1 MKESKNNKKVATNT
15 KSKQSNSNYCLNF
28 IQEAYTRFNDLFDSS
43 YENSNELAN
52 IVNDMNLSNGKY
64 YNFVDNFAHD
74 ELIEKYQSLQGKL
87 NNDSSIVVEAV
98 NFILDETEKC
108 KNEISI
114 KKVLT
119 FYFILLTF
127 LRKSGYYEYPRIV
140 KIERNDISFKPN
152 GTEKHEYS
160 LLDECAAFIEDKI
173 NKLVN
178 NNKKQ
183 TLMWLKNAKIRSE
196 NVSYWYTGYTGSGNT
211 TKDDYEK
218 ILNDALLLTGFE
230 IDNNKLKQSKNS
242 DDAISN
248 SYREIISSYC
258 ATFADYSEKFNL
270 NVNNGDE
277 KYNLYLDRAIN
288 CAQKLYKINED
299 IRSDTQKQQVNFN
312 DINDSKQIPYHY
324 LYLKT
329 DPVAKY
335 YSTIARIYVLNCN
348 FVDARQNIE
357 YAVQYVDH
365 SCKDDKSYITFVR
378 NQIFTK
384 LNMYEVENQKKQYDE
399 KIQSLDEKITEERK
413 RYAKISSIVVSAIS
427 FVVGSIGIVLKATN
441 LTQLAIL
448 FCMFGCIMLLFA
460 SIFIVSASKIWKP
473 EEHEEYKKAKWNQ
486 KLWGWFKHNLITI
499 FFAILALVLI
509 AAIIWFTW
517 YIINNHDSIELTIQP

>member
-1 MKESKNNKKVATNT
+1 MKDSKSNKKPSENT
-15 KSKQSNSNYCLNF
+15 KSKQAHTNYCLEF

-43 YENSNELAN
+43 YENSKELAN
-52 IVNDMNLSNGKY
+52 IINEMSLSDGKY

-87 NNDSSIVVEAV
+87 NNDSSIVVEAI
-98 NFILDETEKC
+98 NFILDETNKC

-119 FYFILLTF
+119 FYFVLLTF
-127 LRKSGYYEYPRIV
+127 LRKSGYYEYPRIIE
-140 KIERNDISFKPN
+140 IERTGIPFKSEN
-152 GTEKHEYS
+152 SEKNKYS
-160 LLDECAAFIEDKI
+160 LLNGCPDFIKQKI
-173 NKLVN
+173 NELVKHN
-178 NNKKQ
+178 QKN
-183 TLMWLKNAKIRSE
+183 TLMWLENAKIRSQ
-196 NVSYWYTGYTGSGNT
+196 NVSYWYTESTGKKNT
-211 TKDDYEK
+211 TKDDYTTV
-218 ILNDALLLTGFE
+218 LDNALKLSGYE
-230 IDNNKLKQSKNS
+230 IVNNKLKPYKEYEN
-242 DDAISN
+242 AIEN
-248 SYREIISSYC
+248 NYREIISSYC

-270 NVNNGDE
+270 NVNSGDE
-277 KYNLYLDRAIN
+277 TYNLYLDHAID
-288 CAQKLYKINED
+288 CVDKLHQINEE
-299 IRSDTQKQQVNFN
+299 IRKNTKRTQIDFDN
-312 DINDSKQIPYHY
+312 ISDSKQIPYHY
-324 LYLKT
+324 LHLRT

-365 SCKDDKSYITFVR
+365 SCKDDKTYITFVR

-399 KIQSLDEKITEERK
+399 KIQSLDQKITEERK

-441 LTQLAIL
+441 LTQLSVL
-448 FCMFGCIMLLFA
+448 FCMFACIMLLFA

-473 EEHEEYKKAKWNQ
+473 EEHDEYKKAKWNQ
-486 KLWGWFKHNLITI
+486 KLWGWFKHNLLTI

-509 AAIIWFTW
+509 SVIIWFTW
-517 YIINNHDSIELTIQP
+517 YIINHHDTIELTIMP